1 MSKSFFFRTFA
12 GVFEKG
18 MAYVATIGFFDGVH
32 VGHQFL
38 LSSLR
43 QQAAQRAMKAAVVTF
58 EEHPRSV
65 LYGIS
70 PALLTTYEERTA
82 LLKQQALDEIY
93 VFQFDVIRD
102 MTSAEFLHL
111 LHDRCEVHVLL
122 MGYDHQFGSDG
133 KKAMTEYQRLG
144 EEAGVEV
151 LPITQAPE
159 GDVSSSKIRRLLLA
173 GDVSNANAMLGRPYA
188 LQGTV
193 VHGRGLGRKIGFP
206 TANIRVENRNKL
218 IPSDGVY
225 AVQVTTADNCT
236 RKAVLNIG
244 TNPTVGGEERT
255 LEVHIPGFSGDLY
268 NQSIDIKFTRYIREE
283 RKFITLD
290 ILRNQIQQDLISL
303 NE

>member
-1 MSKSFFFRTFA
+1 MSESFFFRTFA
-12 GVFEKG
+12 GVFGKS
-18 MAYVATIGFFDGVH
+18 MAFVATIGFFDGVH

-38 LSSLR
+38 LSTLR
-43 QQAAQRAMKAAVVTF
+43 QQAAQRAMKAAVITF

-65 LYGIS
+65 LYGTS

-111 LHDRCEVHVLL
+111 LHDRCEVYVLL

-133 KKAMTEYQRLG
+133 KKTMAEYQRLG
-144 EEAGVEV
+144 KEAGVEV

-159 GDVSSSKIRRLLLA
+159 GDVSSSKIRRLLLT

-206 TANIRVENRNKL
+206 TANIRVDNKDKL

-225 AVQVTTADNCT
+225 AVQVMTADNCT

-255 LEVHIPGFSGDLY
+255 LEVHIPDFSGDLY
-268 NQSIDIKFTRYIREE
+268 NQPIDIKFARHIREE
-283 RKFITLD
+283 RKFTSLD
-290 ILRNQIQQDLISL
+290 VLRKQIRQDLISL
-303 NE
+303 DE

>member
-1 MSKSFFFRTFA
+1 MSESFFFRTFA
-12 GVFEKG
+12 GVFGKG

-82 LLKQQALDEIY
+82 LLKQQSLDEIY
-93 VFQFDVIRD
+93 VFQFDVVRD
-102 MTSAEFLHL
+102 MTSSEFLHL
-111 LHDRCEVHVLL
+111 LRERCDVRVLL

-133 KKAMTEYQRLG
+133 KKTMTEYQRLG

-159 GDVSSSKIRRLLLA
+159 GDVSSSKIRRLLLT
-173 GDVSNANAMLGRPYA
+173 GDVCQANAMLGRPYRV
-188 LQGTV
+188 QGTV
-193 VHGRGLGRKIGFP
+193 VHGRGLGRQIGFP
-206 TANIRVENRNKL
+206 TANICVDNKDKL
-218 IPSDGVY
+218 IPKDGVY
-225 AVQVTTADNCT
+225 SVQVTTADGT
-236 RKAVLNIG
+236 SHKALLNIG
-244 TNPTVGGEERT
+244 TNPTVGGSERT
-255 LEVHIPGFSGDLY
+255 LEVHIPDFSGDLY
-268 NQSIDIKFTRYIREE
+268 GQPITVEFARYIREE
-283 RKFITLD
+283 HKFTSVDTLRK
-290 ILRNQIQQDLISL
+290 QIQQDLNSL